1 MGEGERQGSA
11 SARRPGRFHGRVA
24 ADGRGC
30 EHPGCEEAGEFRA
43 PRDRA
48 AQGAGPPADR
58 WRWFCLDHVRA
69 FNAGYNYF
77 KGMTPDEIEAAQRP
91 LAGWERET
99 RVFAANGDPEPAWSR
114 FTDPADILS
123 ARFAR
128 SAVEQPVSRNGQV
141 LSGEDRK
148 ALKVLG
154 LDACASLH
162 DIRRAYAE
170 RVRRYHPDKN
180 GGDRTHERALQAV
193 ISAYTHL
200 RKAPAFS

>member
-1 MGEGERQGSA
+1 
-11 SARRPGRFHGRVA
+11 
-24 ADGRGC
+24 
-30 EHPGCEEAGEFRA
+30 
-43 PRDRA
+43 
-48 AQGAGPPADR
+48 
-58 WRWFCLDHVRA
+58 
-69 FNAGYNYF
+69 
-77 KGMTPDEIEAAQRP
+77 MTPDEIEAAQRP

-148 ALKVLG
+148 ALNVLG

-162 DIRRAYAE
+162 DIRRAFAA
-170 RVRRYHPDKN
+170 RVRRYHPDTN
-180 GGDRTHERALQAV
+180 GGGRTPAGDCRAGRGRGAV
-193 ISAYTHL
+193 
-200 RKAPAFS
+200 R

>member
-1 MGEGERQGSA
+1 
-11 SARRPGRFHGRVA
+11 
-24 ADGRGC
+24 
-30 EHPGCEEAGEFRA
+30 
-43 PRDRA
+43 
-48 AQGAGPPADR
+48 
-58 WRWFCLDHVRA
+58 
-69 FNAGYNYF
+69 
-77 KGMTPDEIEAAQRP
+77 MTPDEIEAAQRP

-154 LDACASLH
+154 MDGCVRLDRKGVLLGKSVAGSVY
-162 DIRRAYAE
+162 R
-170 RVRRYHPDKN
+170 
-180 GGDRTHERALQAV
+180 GG
-193 ISAYTHL
+193 
-200 RKAPAFS
+200 